1 MDGQFCLFISFYYL
15 KETVVELK
23 CRSVVDPWQTAA
35 KENLCKGYVKC
46 TTVTVYRLA
55 GLSVSALLCNCK

>member
-23 CRSVVDPWQTAA
+23 CRSVVGPQLTAA
-35 KENLCKGYVKC
+35 KENCGKGYVKC
-46 TTVTVYRLA
+46 TTITVYRLA
-55 GLSVSALLCNCK
+55 GLSISALLCNCK